1 MKWRNVAME
10 IVKAV
15 LAVLL
20 ASLVDHNA
28 AALPYGAAAAGQ
40 ALLGK

>member
-1 MKWRNVAME
+1 MKWRTVALE
-10 IVKAV
+10 VVKAV

-28 AALPYGAAAAGQ
+28 AALPYAAAGVGA
-40 ALLGK
+40 ALGR